1 MKKLF
6 VAVIL
11 LMVVGVTLLPTAKVL
26 ADGVSATGT
35 GTTSTG
41 KIPPNFTPNGG
52 AGTSSSSTGGGTQK
66 TTPNTG
72 GGAQVK
78 PKMPIQ
84 AIQAIKPRVPIKP
97 RP

>member
-11 LMVVGVTLLPTAKVL
+11 LMVVGVMLLPTAKVL

-41 KIPPNFTPNGG
+41 GKIPPNFTPNGG
-52 AGTSSSSTGGGTQK
+52 TGTQK

-78 PKMPIQ
+78 PQMPIQ